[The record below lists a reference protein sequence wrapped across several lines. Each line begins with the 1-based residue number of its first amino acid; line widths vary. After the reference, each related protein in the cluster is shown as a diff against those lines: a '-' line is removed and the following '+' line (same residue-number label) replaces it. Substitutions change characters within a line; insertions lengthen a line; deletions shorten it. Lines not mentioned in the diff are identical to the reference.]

1 MRGNRK
7 GVMLEEFKGN
17 GDNSMLS
24 RVVSHLS
31 RCRKEK
37 PRLESISEQIS
48 ILFFNQRNLG

>member
-37 PRLESISEQIS
+37 PRLESISEQ
-48 ILFFNQRNLG
+48 NQHTLP